1 MTADSHQSKKFAD
14 ATKSELKACKKEN
27 LQVSNLQPSKL
38 QDTLCENTVT
48 VRGQRVGEIP
58 QIPQI
63 YRFHRFQISQT
74 LQISLSHSLYGRH
87 NGTNGRMDEWMDG
100 YQSGD

>member
-48 VRGQRVGEIP
+48 VRGQRVGEIS

-63 YRFHRFQISQT
+63 YRFQISQISQT
-74 LQISLSHSLYGRH
+74 LQISLSHSLYGIM
-87 NGTNGRMDEWMDG
+87 GRMDEWTDEWMDG